1 MTAIDLTNSNTA
13 TVDGRTYTYNSTTSR
28 WEITTGNSAGLT
40 TEQVQDV
47 IAAQLATNGSH
58 TGISFAYD
66 DSGDGAIDATVG
78 TLNQNT
84 TGSAATLTTP
94 RNIGGVAFN
103 GSADINLPGVNAAGT
118 QNTTGSAVTLTTPRE
133 INGVAFNGSA
143 DITVPAG
150 GVTVYATMA
159 LLVAV
164 TGMSAGNMA
173 FVTANNNLYMY
184 TGSGWFK
191 VATVENNSPSA
202 ITGVASATTLASDG
216 TATVITAVSTDPEG
230 FPLTWSYAVTT
241 GSLTNG
247 GGATATV
254 SQADNV
260 FTITPTT
267 TEAYAGTFSITF
279 SATDGTNA
287 VTAASAFTLAF
298 AYDWTTAA
306 QQQKLTGST
315 TTGDSYGYNVHIDG
329 DTAIVG
335 ARFENTAQGAAY
347 IYTRSGTTWSLQ
359 QKLIKSGTTAEYDR
373 FGEDVYIDGD
383 NIIVGAR
390 GVDSYKG
397 AAYVF
402 TRSGTTWTQ
411 QQELQAS
418 DAAANDSGA
427 MAVAISGNY
436 AVYGAPYDDDTATN
450 TGSAHVW
457 IRSGTTWTHQQKLTA
472 SDAAQNDKFGL
483 ESVDI
488 DGDTIV
494 VGAYNE
500 NGSAGSVYAFTRS
513 GTTWSQQ
520 QKIVASDAG
529 AHDWFGID
537 VDIEEDTVVVGAYG
551 DDSGTTSNGEGA
563 AYIFTRSGTTWSQ
576 QQKLQASNAGA
587 NDQFGGAV
595 DIDGDTIV
603 VGAIYEDTGFTNTG
617 TAYVFTRSGTTWTQ
631 QQMLQASDAAQYD
644 ELGWSVAISGDT
656 IAAGA
661 RFEDTADNNAG
672 AAYIFTRSGT
682 TWSQQAKL
690 TASDGYDTDYFGIG
704 LALDGNT
711 VVVAASHEDTTTS
724 YSGAAYVFTRSGTTW
739 SQDKKLKASSPKQDG
754 ALGGYNG
761 KGIAL
766 EDDTIVCGQ
775 PGGDSTN
782 GGAAD
787 IFVGPS

>member
-1 MTAIDLTNSNTA
+1 MTAINLTNSPSNGDTA
-13 TVDGRTYTYNSTTSR
+13 TVGSLTYTYNSTTSR
-28 WEITTGNSAGLT
+28 WELGSPSGSGALSN
-40 TEQVQDV
+40 EQVQDL
-47 IAAQLATNGSH
+47 AGAQLATNGSH

-230 FPLTWSYAVTT
+230 FPLTWSYSVTT

-347 IYTRSGTTWSLQ
+347 IYTRSGTTWSQQ
-359 QKLIKSGTTAEYDR
+359 QKLTASDAQNSDR
-373 FGEDVYIDGD
+373 FGCDVEIDGD
-383 NIIVGAR
+383 TVVIGSMLDDTQR
-390 GVDSYKG
+390 G

-402 TRSGTTWTQ
+402 TRSGTTWSQ
-411 QQELQAS
+411 QQKLVASTRTDYDQFGEAVAINGDTIVVGALFEDSGGSNSGTAYVFTRSGTTWSQQQKLVAS
-418 DAAANDSGA
+418 DAAANDQFGSN
-427 MAVAISGNY
+427 VAIAGDTI
-436 AVYGAPYDDDTATN
+436 VVGALYEDAG
-450 TGSAHVW
+450 GSNAGAAYVFT
-457 IRSGTTWTHQQKLTA
+457 RSGTTWSQQQKLVA
-472 SDAAQNDKFGL
+472 SDAAADDRFG
-483 ESVDI
+483 SSSSI

-494 VGAYNE
+494 VGAVNE
-500 NGSAGSVYAFTRS
+500 NSQAGSAYVFTRS

-551 DDSGTTSNGEGA
+551 DDSGTTQNGEGA
-563 AYIFTRSGTTWSQ
+563 AYIFTRSGTTWTQDKKIVSSTRSTNAYFGYHVA
-576 QQKLQASNAGA
+576 LQDNS
-587 NDQFGGAV
+587 
-595 DIDGDTIV
+595 II
-603 VGAIYEDTGFTNTG
+603 VGAWGET
-617 TAYVFTRSGTTWTQ
+617 
-631 QQMLQASDAAQYD
+631 
-644 ELGWSVAISGDT
+644 
-656 IAAGA
+656 
-661 RFEDTADNNAG
+661 
-672 AAYIFTRSGT
+672 
-682 TWSQQAKL
+682 SQ
-690 TASDGYDTDYFGIG
+690 T
-704 LALDGNT
+704 
-711 VVVAASHEDTTTS
+711 
-724 YSGAAYVFTRSGTTW
+724 GAAYVFT
-739 SQDKKLKASSPKQDG
+739 
-754 ALGGYNG
+754 
-761 KGIAL
+761 
-766 EDDTIVCGQ
+766 V
-775 PGGDSTN
+775 
-782 GGAAD
+782 
-787 IFVGPS
+787 

>member
-1 MTAIDLTNSNTA
+1 MTAINLADSPSNGDTA
-13 TVDGRTYTYNSTTSR
+13 TVNGATYTYNSSNTR
-28 WEITTGNSAGLT
+28 WEVTAGAGSSLT
-40 TEQVQDV
+40 TEQVQDIV
-47 IAAQLATNGSH
+47 GDQLTTNGSH

-66 DSGDGAIDATVG
+66 DSGDAAIDATIG

-84 TGSAATLTTP
+84 TGSAA
-94 RNIGGVAFN
+94 
-103 GSADINLPGVNAAGT
+103 
-118 QNTTGSAVTLTTPRE
+118 TLTTPRE

-143 DITVPAG
+143 DITIPAG
-150 GVTVYATMA
+150 NTVYATMA
-159 LLVAV
+159 LLVAA
-164 TGMSAGNMA
+164 TGMSTGDMA
-173 FVTANNNLYMY
+173 YVTANNNLYLY

-202 ITGVASATTLASDG
+202 ITGVGSTTTLASDG

-247 GGATATV
+247 GGASATV

-267 TEAYAGTFSITF
+267 NSSYAGTFSITF

-287 VTAASAFTLAF
+287 VTAVSAFTLAF
-298 AYDWTTAA
+298 TVDWTSTTQQTILLAPSGDRDADDNFGTSCAIDGNTAIVGA
-306 QQQKLTGST
+306 YGEQAAYVFTRSGTTWTQQQKLTGD
-315 TTGDSYGYNVHIDG
+315 DSGSSWYGWSCHIDG
-329 DTAIVG
+329 DTAVVG
-335 ARFENTAQGAAY
+335 AYLNDIGSDVQRGAAFV
-347 IYTRSGTTWSLQ
+347 YTRSGTTWSLQ

-472 SDAAQNDKFGL
+472 SDAAQNDKFGM

-520 QKIVASDAG
+520 QKIVASDSTG
-529 AHDWFGID
+529 YGYFGSKCRIKGD
-537 VDIEEDTVVVGAYG
+537 YLVVG
-551 DDSGTTSNGEGA
+551 SNNLNSSRGA
-563 AYIFTRSGTTWSQ
+563 VYFFTRSGTTWSQ
-576 QQKLQASNAGA
+576 SKKMIDSSSAE
-587 NDQFGGAV
+587 NDNLG
-595 DIDGDTIV
+595 IW
-603 VGAIYEDTGFTNTG
+603 VGMSGNT
-617 TAYVFTRSGTTWTQ
+617 V
-631 QQMLQASDAAQYD
+631 
-644 ELGWSVAISGDT
+644 I
-656 IAAGA
+656 AGA
-661 RFEDTADNNAG
+661 RGVDDGSTNN
-672 AAYIFTRSGT
+672 
-682 TWSQQAKL
+682 
-690 TASDGYDTDYFGIG
+690 
-704 LALDGNT
+704 
-711 VVVAASHEDTTTS
+711 
-724 YSGAAYVFTRSGTTW
+724 SGAAYVFV
-739 SQDKKLKASSPKQDG
+739 
-754 ALGGYNG
+754 GG
-761 KGIAL
+761 
-766 EDDTIVCGQ
+766 
-775 PGGDSTN
+775 
-782 GGAAD
+782 
-787 IFVGPS
+787 

>member
-1 MTAIDLTNSNTA
+1 MTAINLTNSPSNGDTA
-13 TVDGRTYTYNSTTSR
+13 TVGSLTYTYNSTTSR
-28 WEITTGNSAGLT
+28 WELGSPSGSGALSN
-40 TEQVQDV
+40 EQVQDL
-47 IAAQLATNGSH
+47 AGAQLATNGSH

-335 ARFENTAQGAAY
+335 ARFENNAQGAAY
-347 IYTRSGTTWSLQ
+347 IYTRSGTTWSQQ
-359 QKLIKSGTTAEYDR
+359 QKLTASDAQNSDR
-373 FGEDVYIDGD
+373 FGCDVEIDGD
-383 NIIVGAR
+383 TVVIGSMLDDTQR
-390 GVDSYKG
+390 G

-402 TRSGTTWTQ
+402 TRSGTTWSQ
-411 QQELQAS
+411 QQKLVASTRTDYDQFGEAVAINGDTIVVGALFEDSGGSNSGTAYVFTRSGTTWSQQQKLVAS
-418 DAAANDSGA
+418 DAAANDQFGSN
-427 MAVAISGNY
+427 VAIAGDTI
-436 AVYGAPYDDDTATN
+436 VVGALYEDAG
-450 TGSAHVW
+450 GSNAGAAYVFT
-457 IRSGTTWTHQQKLTA
+457 RSGTTWSQQQKLVA
-472 SDAAQNDKFGL
+472 SDAAADDRFG
-483 ESVDI
+483 SSSSI

-494 VGAYNE
+494 VGAVNE
-500 NGSAGSVYAFTRS
+500 NSQAGSAYVFTRS

-537 VDIEEDTVVVGAYG
+537 VDIEENTVVVGAYG
-551 DDSGTTSNGEGA
+551 DDSGTTQNGEGA
-563 AYIFTRSGTTWSQ
+563 AYIFS
-576 QQKLQASNAGA
+576 
-587 NDQFGGAV
+587 
-595 DIDGDTIV
+595 
-603 VGAIYEDTGFTNTG
+603 
-617 TAYVFTRSGTTWTQ
+617 RSGTTWTQ
-631 QQMLQASDAAQYD
+631 DKKIVS
-644 ELGWSVAISGDT
+644 S
-656 IAAGA
+656 
-661 RFEDTADNNAG
+661 
-672 AAYIFTRSGT
+672 TRST
-682 TWSQQAKL
+682 NA
-690 TASDGYDTDYFGIG
+690 YFGYHV
-704 LALDGNT
+704 ALQDNSIIVGAWGENSQT
-711 VVVAASHEDTTTS
+711 
-724 YSGAAYVFTRSGTTW
+724 GAAYVFT
-739 SQDKKLKASSPKQDG
+739 
-754 ALGGYNG
+754 
-761 KGIAL
+761 
-766 EDDTIVCGQ
+766 V
-775 PGGDSTN
+775 
-782 GGAAD
+782 
-787 IFVGPS
+787 

>member
-1 MTAIDLTNSNTA
+1 MTAINLTNSPSNGDTA
-13 TVDGRTYTYNSTTSR
+13 TVGSLTYTYNSTTSR
-28 WEITTGNSAGLT
+28 WELGSPSGSGALSN
-40 TEQVQDV
+40 EQVQDL
-47 IAAQLATNGSH
+47 AGAQLATNGSH

-287 VTAASAFTLAF
+287 VTAISAFTLEF
-298 AYDWTTAA
+298 AYDWTTTT

-315 TTGDSYGYNVHIDG
+315 TAGDSYGYNVHIDG

-335 ARFENTAQGAAY
+335 ARFENNAQGAAY
-347 IYTRSGTTWSLQ
+347 IYTRSGTTWSQQ
-359 QKLIKSGTTAEYDR
+359 QKLTASDAQNSDR
-373 FGEDVYIDGD
+373 FGCDVEIDGD
-383 NIIVGAR
+383 TVVIGSMLDDTQR
-390 GVDSYKG
+390 G

-402 TRSGTTWTQ
+402 TRSGTTWSQ
-411 QQELQAS
+411 QQKLVASTRTDYDQFGEAVAINGDTIVVGALFEDSGGSNSGTAYVFTRSGTTWSQQQKLVAS
-418 DAAANDSGA
+418 DAAANDQFGSN
-427 MAVAISGNY
+427 VAIAGDTI
-436 AVYGAPYDDDTATN
+436 VVGALYEDAG
-450 TGSAHVW
+450 GSNAGAAYVFT
-457 IRSGTTWTHQQKLTA
+457 RSGTTWSQQQKLVA
-472 SDAAQNDKFGL
+472 SDAAADDRFG
-483 ESVDI
+483 SSSSI

-494 VGAYNE
+494 VGAVNE
-500 NGSAGSVYAFTRS
+500 NSQAGSAYVFTRS

-537 VDIEEDTVVVGAYG
+537 VDIEENTVVVGAYG
-551 DDSGTTSNGEGA
+551 DDSGTTQNGEGA
-563 AYIFTRSGTTWSQ
+563 AYIFTRSGTTWTQDKKIVSSTRSTNAYFGYHVA
-576 QQKLQASNAGA
+576 LQDNS
-587 NDQFGGAV
+587 
-595 DIDGDTIV
+595 II
-603 VGAIYEDTGFTNTG
+603 VGAWGET
-617 TAYVFTRSGTTWTQ
+617 
-631 QQMLQASDAAQYD
+631 
-644 ELGWSVAISGDT
+644 
-656 IAAGA
+656 
-661 RFEDTADNNAG
+661 
-672 AAYIFTRSGT
+672 
-682 TWSQQAKL
+682 SQ
-690 TASDGYDTDYFGIG
+690 T
-704 LALDGNT
+704 
-711 VVVAASHEDTTTS
+711 
-724 YSGAAYVFTRSGTTW
+724 GAAYVFT
-739 SQDKKLKASSPKQDG
+739 
-754 ALGGYNG
+754 
-761 KGIAL
+761 
-766 EDDTIVCGQ
+766 V
-775 PGGDSTN
+775 
-782 GGAAD
+782 
-787 IFVGPS
+787 

>member
-1 MTAIDLTNSNTA
+1 MTAINLADSPSNGDTA
-13 TVDGRTYTYNSTTSR
+13 TVNGATYTYNSSNTR
-28 WEITTGNSAGLT
+28 WEVTAGAGSSLT
-40 TEQVQDV
+40 TEQVQDIV
-47 IAAQLATNGSH
+47 GDQLTTNGSH

-66 DSGDGAIDATVG
+66 DSGDAAIDATIG

-84 TGSAATLTTP
+84 TGSAA
-94 RNIGGVAFN
+94 
-103 GSADINLPGVNAAGT
+103 
-118 QNTTGSAVTLTTPRE
+118 TLTTPRE

-143 DITVPAG
+143 DITIPAG
-150 GVTVYATMA
+150 NTVYATMA
-159 LLVAV
+159 LLVAA
-164 TGMSAGNMA
+164 TGMSTGDMA
-173 FVTANNNLYMY
+173 YVTANNNLYLY

-202 ITGVASATTLASDG
+202 ITGVGSTTTLASDG

-247 GGATATV
+247 GGASATV

-267 TEAYAGTFSITF
+267 NSSYAGTFSITF

-287 VTAASAFTLAF
+287 VTAVSAFTLAF
-298 AYDWTTAA
+298 TVDWTSTTQQTILLAPSGDRDADDNFGTSCAIDGNTAIVGA
-306 QQQKLTGST
+306 YGEQAAYVFTRSGTTWTQQQKLTGD
-315 TTGDSYGYNVHIDG
+315 DSGSSWYGWSCHIDG
-329 DTAIVG
+329 DTAVVG
-335 ARFENTAQGAAY
+335 AYLNDIGSDVQRGAAFV
-347 IYTRSGTTWSLQ
+347 YTRSGTTWSLQ

-520 QKIVASDAG
+520 QKIVASDSTG
-529 AHDWFGID
+529 YGYFGSKCRIKGD
-537 VDIEEDTVVVGAYG
+537 YLVVG
-551 DDSGTTSNGEGA
+551 SNNLNSSRGA
-563 AYIFTRSGTTWSQ
+563 VYFFTRSGTTWSQ
-576 QQKLQASNAGA
+576 SKKMIDSSAASSDNLG
-587 NDQFGGAV
+587 
-595 DIDGDTIV
+595 IW
-603 VGAIYEDTGFTNTG
+603 VGMSGNT
-617 TAYVFTRSGTTWTQ
+617 V
-631 QQMLQASDAAQYD
+631 
-644 ELGWSVAISGDT
+644 I
-656 IAAGA
+656 AGA
-661 RFEDTADNNAG
+661 RGVDDGSTNN
-672 AAYIFTRSGT
+672 
-682 TWSQQAKL
+682 
-690 TASDGYDTDYFGIG
+690 
-704 LALDGNT
+704 
-711 VVVAASHEDTTTS
+711 
-724 YSGAAYVFTRSGTTW
+724 SGAAYVFV
-739 SQDKKLKASSPKQDG
+739 
-754 ALGGYNG
+754 GG
-761 KGIAL
+761 
-766 EDDTIVCGQ
+766 
-775 PGGDSTN
+775 
-782 GGAAD
+782 
-787 IFVGPS
+787 